1 MHITD
6 IKVNTT
12 YTESLLILDENVTK
26 TSMMLNWASLQGL
39 VIRLE

>member
-12 YTESLLILDENVTK
+12 YTESLLILDDNVTK